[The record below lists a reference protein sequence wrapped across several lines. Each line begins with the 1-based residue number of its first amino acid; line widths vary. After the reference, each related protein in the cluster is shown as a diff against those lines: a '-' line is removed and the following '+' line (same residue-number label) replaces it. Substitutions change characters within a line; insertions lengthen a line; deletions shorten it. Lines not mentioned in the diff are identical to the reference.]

1 MLRLQREENDRD
13 YYHRRANWQEDSE
26 EDSESDPGFETLGE
40 AIQALTAGEKR
51 RPWVRHEKRW
61 QAFEAGPPDSLTPAD
76 VPWPPSPEAMLAH
89 YTRERAGDEPVKAS
103 HLKLAFKQVSL
114 RWHPDKFVGKFGAK
128 MAEAHREAVLD
139 RVKGVAQAVNSS
151 YEDLAK
157 LDI

>member
-1 MLRLQREENDRD
+1 
-13 YYHRRANWQEDSE
+13 
-26 EDSESDPGFETLGE
+26 
-40 AIQALTAGEKR
+40 
-51 RPWVRHEKRW
+51 
-61 QAFEAGPPDSLTPAD
+61 
-76 VPWPPSPEAMLAH
+76 MLAH